1 MSIILILYPMENY
14 YLFVYGTLKKGF
26 GNNHLLHDA
35 DYICTAISVDKY
47 NISGYGFPCA
57 YPNED
62 GKLLQGEI
70 YLLSDKDFI
79 NTDMLEGNGS
89 FYNREIRTFIS
100 DGKKIDAW
108 IYIIMQPNEMTYNS
122 DSSIINWGYKGY

>member
-1 MSIILILYPMENY
+1 MENY

-47 NISGYGFPCA
+47 NISGYGFPCD